1 MKYTMQRND
10 EQKEVFNFGTEEGE
24 QGGGGTSNY
33 NELTN
38 RPSINGNL
46 LTGNKTSQQLGI
58 VDLTQLQVAASAQ
71 ELEAGQTAEASVSL
85 VNKLMTFLFKIP
97 KGQKGDK
104 GDKGDTGA
112 TGATGAT
119 GPAGANGTT
128 PDIGISATADNQSGV
143 PSVDVTKS
151 GSDESPNFL
160 FAFHNLKGQTGENG
174 TNGTDGVTPNITMT
188 ATVDNNTGTPSVD
201 VTKSGTDA
209 EPTFNLSFHNLKG
222 EGGSGGSSDITA
234 TASVGST
241 TGTPSVQVSKSQTGN
256 VTNFD
261 FAFQNLKGEQGQ
273 QGKAGTNGT
282 DGVTPEIAVTATVDA
297 NTGTPSVEVTKTGT
311 AENPSFALAFHN
323 LKGEQGQSGGG
334 GTETV
339 ILPWK
344 TVSSDDGSTTSI
356 NFDNYTQDEFVFLA
370 YSAYSGTW
378 RAFYRYVI
386 TKEELRQM
394 IAQAS
399 TNMFSIALPAVG
411 ESWTSYNKYRT
422 LFILRFQQT
431 SAGTDVGTFTI
442 SQKFFFGDSTN
453 NNNLKLCVLAK

>member
-323 LKGEQGQSGGG
+323 LKGEQGQGGGG

-339 ILPWK
+339 ITNWTETAPTLNLDNLDYEKFIVMLYRGTGNMFATFETTK
-344 TVSSDDGSTTSI
+344 TQLRKMLEKSSTTL
-356 NFDNYTQDEFVFLA
+356 QVC
-370 YSAYSGTW
+370 
-378 RAFYRYVI
+378 RV
-386 TKEELRQM
+386 
-394 IAQAS
+394 AS
-399 TNMFSIALPAVG
+399 VG
-411 ESWTSYNKYRT
+411 ANAPYSYNYVNLTINRT
-422 LFILRFQQT
+422 
-431 SAGTDVGTFTI
+431 AGTDIGTLAFTVDWYE
-442 SQKFFFGDSTN
+442 GST
-453 NNNLKLCVLAK
+453 KITSGIEWCVLGQ